1 MSVDQIKAQL
11 MTIFAVKGDSSSSS
25 MFMLIGGMIM
35 LSIFDY
41 LAKAMPMII
50 VFISEIIKKRS
61 KKYIK
66 IPTMTL
72 NTITSRIVFER
83 HYANR
88 SGDNLADAVLDY
100 ICRQDSAIELI
111 YNEFYMASNEDS
123 FIITPEIKV
132 KIINKLFD
140 DNKIKSIIF
149 EVYSETLSLF
159 QLKKWV
165 TNVNMAYEA
174 EKKNKF
180 GEKRFYFDEHL
191 IPKHSK
197 NMPSMPHMIFSMTEF
212 QTNKSLNNTYGEHI
226 QAVRD
231 RVNLFIN
238 QPQWYEQK
246 GIPHTLGLL
255 LHGPP
260 GTGKTSMIKA
270 LAKDTKRHIFNI
282 KLSKNTTQAQL
293 NGLFY
298 SETVN
303 LRCDNNSGM
312 GGSVTIP
319 LNHRIYVM
327 EDIDCLGD
335 IVLDRK
341 LLETKEVKEVKDLN
355 IDISAE
361 EPSTSNPSSG
371 PHSGW
376 NSQCNRSLL
385 TATQKATIMMNNR
398 DYDEAAEPPSELT
411 LSFLLNLLDGVLETP
426 GRILIMT
433 TNHPDKL
440 DPALVRPGRVD
451 INLEL
456 GYCDNK
462 LVKDM
467 FNGFFKEEREFD
479 NIQAKQLTPAKIQE
493 ILCNYFNNPDLAY
506 SKLQDLQSQ
515 SQEDLLSIT

>member
-1 MSVDQIKAQL
+1 MSVDQIKAQF
-11 MTIFAVKGDSSSSS
+11 MTIFAVKGDASSSS
-25 MFMLIGGMIM
+25 MLMLIGGMIM

-41 LAKAMPMII
+41 LTKAMPVFI
-50 VFISEIIKKRS
+50 VFMSEIIKKRS

-66 IPTMTL
+66 IPTMVS

-88 SGDNLADAVLDY
+88 SGDNLADAVLDF

-123 FIITPEIKV
+123 FVITPEIKV

-159 QLKKWV
+159 HLKKWV

-197 NMPSMPHMIFSMTEF
+197 NMPSIPHMIFSMTEF

-231 RVNLFIN
+231 RVNLFVN

-298 SETVN
+298 NETVN

-319 LNHRIYVM
+319 LNQRIYVM

-341 LLETKEVKEVKDLN
+341 LLDMRETKGETKEEIKEVEETS
-355 IDISAE
+355 DIA
-361 EPSTSNPSSG
+361 STQWI
-371 PHSGW
+371 PHSGPPM
-376 NSQCNRSLL
+376 
-385 TATQKATIMMNNR
+385 TATQKAAMMMSNR
-398 DYDEAAEPPSELT
+398 EYNETAEPPSELT

-433 TNHPDKL
+433 SNHPDKL
-440 DPALVRPGRVD
+440 DPALIRPGRVD

-515 SQEDLLSIT
+515 DLLLSTP